1 MDYSKIYELNESTVS
16 SEDLLMLKDVYKF
29 IGTVW
34 EAKKPPIRNPDA
46 PKNRYQI
53 RKIEITIRGISCKC
67 TDPRSN
73 SEGMYDLDVK
83 ELVEKYNLIS
93 MNG

>member
-1 MDYSKIYELNESTVS
+1 MEYKKIYESAVS
-16 SEDLLMLKDVYKF
+16 AEDLLVLKDAYKF

-34 EAKKPPIRNPDA
+34 EAKKPPIYNPDA

-83 ELVEKYNLIS
+83 DLVKNYNLIS